1 MTGGVAGLVIES
13 LVLMSCATLF
23 LYMCMSYE
31 EDDTWMSYE
40 EEDTCMSCA
49 TLFLYMCMSYEEE
62 DTWMSYEEEDTCMSC
77 ATLFLLKSRLRS
89 GFAVISP

>member
-23 LYMCMSYE
+23 LYMC
-31 EDDTWMSYE
+31 MSYE

>member
-1 MTGGVAGLVIES
+1 MFSKVVY
-13 LVLMSCATLF
+13 VMF
-23 LYMCMSYE
+23 
-31 EDDTWMSYE
+31 
-40 EEDTCMSCA
+40 
-49 TLFLYMCMSYEEE
+49 MSYEEE